1 MKRTAVIVAVL
12 ATLGIAGVASA
23 KMTTRT
29 YPLSGVKTTADQHK
43 VEKAVT
49 RIPGVSHAT
58 TRHNSLTVTY
68 DTKKVSE
75 SRMRSAVDRAGPYK
89 MVKPARHG
97 AKHHTRRGVAQ
108 NRK

>member
-29 YPLSGVKTTADQHK
+29 YTLNGVKTQADQQK

-49 RIPGVSHAT
+49 RLPGVSHAT

-68 DTKKVSE
+68 DTKKVTE
-75 SRMRSAVDRAGPYK
+75 SKVRSAVDRAGPYK
-89 MVKPARHG
+89 MAKPAKHG
-97 AKHHTRRGVAQ
+97 AKHRARRGVAQ